1 MYRCQRTRGLSDIM
15 KLLSQKCNN
24 FLIEPVK
31 LYSMGHVFS
40 LYGSCAAMSDT
51 ECCKMDAFIMLYLE
65 ILAISS
71 GSKEGSSHI
80 NPILS

>member
-1 MYRCQRTRGLSDIM
+1 
-15 KLLSQKCNN
+15 
-24 FLIEPVK
+24 
-31 LYSMGHVFS
+31 MGHVFS

-65 ILAISS
+65 ILAIFS